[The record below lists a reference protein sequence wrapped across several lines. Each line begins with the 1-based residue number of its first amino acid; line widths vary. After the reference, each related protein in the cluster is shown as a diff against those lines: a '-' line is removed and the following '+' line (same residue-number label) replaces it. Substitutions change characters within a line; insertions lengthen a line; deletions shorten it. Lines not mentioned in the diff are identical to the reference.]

1 MGQLLRVGCYGVRT
15 DDPRQH
21 RGVTPRQPELMPAN
35 IPSPNMLRPNVL
47 TTMALWLTGYVAAD
61 LAGLL
66 LSRAVLLPNR
76 QWECDLR

>member
-1 MGQLLRVGCYGVRT
+1 MGQLLRVGCYGVKT

-21 RGVTPRQPELMPAN
+21 RGVTPPPAGTHACQY
-35 IPSPNMLRPNVL
+35 SKPNMLRPNVL